1 MKAFLS
7 KATGFLSKVQSLRVQ
22 LVALGG
28 AALVSVGVGMIFLPA
43 GVITGGVFLILAA
56 VDSRS

>member
-1 MKAFLS
+1 MREFLS
-7 KATGFLSKVQSLRVQ
+7 KAHNSVTLLRAQ
-22 LVALGG
+22 LIALAG

-43 GVITGGVFLILAA
+43 GLITGGALLILAA